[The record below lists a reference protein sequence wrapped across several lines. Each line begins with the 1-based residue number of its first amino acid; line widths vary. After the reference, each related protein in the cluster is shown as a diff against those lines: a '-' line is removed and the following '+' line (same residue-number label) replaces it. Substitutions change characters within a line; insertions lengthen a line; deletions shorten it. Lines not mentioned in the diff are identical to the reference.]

1 MVTAKG
7 LTKKFG
13 DLLILDNIDLHVNA
27 GEFVFLTGPSGS
39 GKTTLLRLILRDL
52 IATTG
57 ELLVDG
63 QDVAK
68 IKKSKLPNLRRSIG
82 TVFQD
87 FRLLADRNVLENV
100 ALPLLIT
107 GQKVS
112 EVKAAVDT
120 ALEIVGLTN
129 RKDLFPAQLS
139 GGEIQRVTLARA
151 IVGKPKLILA
161 DEPTGNLDPKTAR
174 EIVKL
179 LETIHNDLK
188 TTILMATHN
197 EQIVNTG
204 KKRVIKLKGG
214 KVSKD
219 QPDSAYDDE

>member
-1 MVTAKG
+1 MITAKG
-7 LTKKFG
+7 LSKKFG
-13 DLLILDNIDLHVNA
+13 DLLILDNVDLHINA

-52 IATTG
+52 VATTG

-68 IKKSKLPNLRRSIG
+68 MKKSKLPQMRRNIG
-82 TVFQD
+82 IVFQD
-87 FRLLADRNVLENV
+87 FRLLTDRNVFENI
-100 ALPLLIT
+100 ALPLLIA
-107 GQKVS
+107 GQKPA
-112 EVKAAVDT
+112 EIKTAVDQ
-120 ALEIVGLTN
+120 ALTTVNLTN
-129 RKDLFPAQLS
+129 RSDWFPAQLS

-161 DEPTGNLDPKTAR
+161 DEPTGNLDPKTSR

-188 TTILMATHN
+188 TTVLMATHN
-197 EQIVNTG
+197 AEIVNQ
-204 KKRVIKLKGG
+204 
-214 KVSKD
+214 S
-219 QPDSAYDDE
+219 